1 MGDLFILVAVNV
13 AGLFAIFFFLKMKI
27 RKTLEIDGLLAEAR
41 KEVRLLSIE
50 MNETTDRNV
59 TLVEDRLASLR
70 ELLAEADRRMGVFQR
85 ETGKRQDEREL
96 YSRLGRKTPLPSRE
110 PIDGFVASVPSP
122 PQRSPSTFPADA
134 GRSDL
139 GEAEGG
145 AEPVRLTLARPVPEV
160 LPMKESVIPVKSL
173 RERALELH
181 RGGFSADL
189 IAARVGATVSEIELL
204 VSLEEG
210 RREVFAREVI
220 AREGIAADNAALEEG
235 P

>member
-1 MGDLFILVAVNV
+1 MGDLFILIAVNI

-96 YSRLGRKTPLPSRE
+96 YSRLGRKAPLPSRE
-110 PIDGFVASVPSP
+110 PIDGFVASVSPSP
-122 PQRSPSTFPADA
+122 PRSPSLFPADS
-134 GRSDL
+134 GHSDI
-139 GEAEGG
+139 EVAEEN

-160 LPMKESVIPVKSL
+160 LPMKESVIPAKSL

-210 RREVFAREVI
+210 RREVI
-220 AREGIAADNAALEEG
+220 AREGIAAENAALEEG
-235 P
+235 S